1 MKNNNEFK
9 PNVFRGGIY
18 LVDLRNRIG
27 SEQGGIRPVLVIQ
40 NDKGNKYSPTTI
52 ICPLTSKNKQMKE
65 THVTL
70 TPDDCGVIMD
80 STVLC
85 EQIMTIDK
93 SRIKSKVGEIRNPQ
107 KLCDIEEKI
116 LISFGINP
124 LKDQQCC

>member
-1 MKNNNEFK
+1 MKNSNGFNM
-9 PNVFRGGIY
+9 NVFRGGIY
-18 LVDLRNRIG
+18 LVDLRNRVG
-27 SEQGGIRPVLVIQ
+27 SEQGGIRPVLVMQ

-85 EQIMTIDK
+85 EQVMTIDK
-93 SRIKSKVGEIRNPQ
+93 SRIRSKVGEIRNPQ
-107 KLCDIEEKI
+107 KMCDIEEKI
-116 LISFGINP
+116 MISFGIG
-124 LKDQQCC
+124 L